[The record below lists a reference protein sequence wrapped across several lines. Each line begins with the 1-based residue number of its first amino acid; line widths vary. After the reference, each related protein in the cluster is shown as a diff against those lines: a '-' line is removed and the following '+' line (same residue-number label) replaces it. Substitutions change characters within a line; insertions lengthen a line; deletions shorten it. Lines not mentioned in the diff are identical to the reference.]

1 MSAFY
6 PDADLFGPE
15 AIEDE
20 TLEFNRRLE
29 DEIAQAPAITE
40 LEPQAIRDA
49 REAGESIFGPVVTV
63 DEATWRTVPGRDRE
77 IRVRVIEPEEVQ
89 GVYLH
94 LHGGGWTLGAPHHSD
109 VSNLEIARETGLATV
124 SVEYRLA
131 PEHPFPAGLDDCEDA
146 ALWVVR
152 NMASEWDTQKMIIG
166 GESAGAHLAVGTLLR
181 LRDRHGYDEFL
192 GANLVYGA
200 YDLAMTPSAANWG
213 ERNLVLSTPII
224 QWFVDHLQPPEPL
237 RQPEVSPLYAGLQG
251 LPRALFTI
259 GTEDP
264 LLDDSLFMHARWNA
278 AGNESVLAVYP
289 GGAHGFDR
297 FPIELAARANRRIHR
312 FLKNRLRLDDDGE
325 S

>member
-6 PDADLFGPE
+6 PDADLFGLE
-15 AIEDE
+15 AIEEE
-20 TLEFNRRLE
+20 TLQFNRRLE
-29 DEIAQAPAITE
+29 QEIARAPAITE
-40 LEPQAIRDA
+40 LEPQVIRDA
-49 REAGESIFGPVVTV
+49 REAGESVFGPIVTV
-63 DEATWRTVPGRDRE
+63 DEARWRTVPGRDGE

-109 VSNLEIARETGLATV
+109 LHNLEIAQETGLVTI

-131 PEHPFPAGLDDCEDA
+131 PEHPFPAGLEDCEDA
-146 ALWVVR
+146 ALWVAR
-152 NMASEWDTQKMIIG
+152 NAAAEWGTDKLIIG

-181 LRDRHGYDEFL
+181 LRDRHGYGDFL

-213 ERNLVLSTPII
+213 ERNLVLNTPII
-224 QWFVDHLQPPEPL
+224 RWFVDRLQPPEPL
-237 RQPEVSPLYAGLQG
+237 RRPEVSPLYADLQG

-297 FPIELAARANRRIHR
+297 FPIELAARARRRIHR
-312 FLKNRLRLDDDGE
+312 FLKNRLLPDGDDE